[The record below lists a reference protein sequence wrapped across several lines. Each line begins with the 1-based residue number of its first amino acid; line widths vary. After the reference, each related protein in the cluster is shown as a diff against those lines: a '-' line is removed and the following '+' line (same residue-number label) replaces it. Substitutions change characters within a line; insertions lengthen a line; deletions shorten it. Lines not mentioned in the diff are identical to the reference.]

1 MKEKAVKKFLR
12 LYGGSFPLR
21 KRFNFTGFCND
32 VKSLIDEDYDH
43 LLMKNQEVLTKNK
56 KKELFRKKF
65 YMELKEIEVD
75 KNIMLEKKKKSL
87 IKKQKLM
94 LSSYNNKMMLDMMLN
109 NKRYIKYMIQNNIKT
124 RNNNKT
130 NYSKRD
136 ESINNNMSDN
146 NKTKDIFSSLNT
158 FETIDEFIPQRAK
171 YLNQNKIM
179 NKTFSNFIPITLKKK
194 YDNNNSFFKTG
205 IPIGNQDFSPTLRN
219 TLTNI
224 QQNNKNKKYNIN
236 INLPNLNN
244 NYVSLNNNINI
255 FNSLKKN
262 KKKSNLKIKDFNNYN
277 TSLRKKI
284 TFNNILSKKN
294 SLETINDRNKSDSK
308 SNYTSK
314 KENLYSNDIN
324 KIRIIKSNIYNE
336 QFNPIKTIY
345 KTKINI

>member
-1 MKEKAVKKFLR
+1 MKEKAVQKFLR
-12 LYGGSFPLR
+12 LYGESFPLR

-32 VKSLIDEDYDH
+32 VKSLIDEDYDQ

-65 YMELKEIEVD
+65 YMELKEIDVN
-75 KNIMLEKKKKSL
+75 KNMMLEKKKKNL

-109 NKRYIKYMIQNNIKT
+109 NKRYINYMIQNNIKT

-136 ESINNNMSDN
+136 ESINNNMADN
-146 NKTKDIFSSLNT
+146 NKTKDIFYSLNT

-171 YLNQNKIM
+171 YLNQHKIM
-179 NKTFSNFIPITLKKK
+179 NKTFSKFIPITLKKR

-205 IPIGNQDFSPTLRN
+205 IPIGNQDFSPTLKN
-219 TLTNI
+219 TLINI
-224 QQNNKNKKYNIN
+224 QQNNKSKKYNIN
-236 INLPNLNN
+236 INLPSLNN

-255 FNSLKKN
+255 FNSLKN
-262 KKKSNLKIKDFNNYN
+262 KMKSNLKIKDFNNYN

-284 TFNNILSKKN
+284 TFNNILPKKN

-336 QFNPIKTIY
+336 QFNPIKTTY